1 MLPLAPRAVM
11 NIENATE
18 ADDAQFDKES
28 YMDSG
33 RRKKSMDLFPGH
45 LASVASTSDSC
56 ILTCDNR
63 VKLALTALSPDVIQF
78 TYAPDGHLGDN
89 FSYAALPDAFPEPT
103 SLQVE
108 EGETA
113 VTISTAA
120 LQVKISKNAL
130 RAVVRNTE
138 GLTLSEDDK
147 GFHWEP
153 NSTYGGN
160 IVQYSR
166 RIQSR
171 EHFYGLGDKSCH
183 SEIRGRRFE
192 LWGSDTYA
200 YGSDTDPLY
209 KNIPFFIGLHHGVAY
224 GIFFDN
230 SFRSFFDFGKER
242 KDTTSFWAHGGQMN
256 YFFINGPTVAD
267 VVRRFSQLTGVP
279 EMPPLWSLGYHQCKW
294 SYKTEV
300 ELTEIAQ
307 GFLDNEIPCDALY
320 VDIDYMDG
328 YRCFTWNLEAF
339 PKPGEMIRRLEE
351 QGFKTVAII
360 DPGIKVDPGYSI
372 YDEGVAGDHFCRQM
386 DGELYTGQVWP
397 GDCHFPDFTKEET
410 RVWWSGLFKGLIEED
425 GIAGIWNDM
434 NEPADFNEDK
444 TFPRHIRHD
453 YDGHP
458 CSHRKAHNVYG
469 TQMIKATRAGI
480 AKFNGGKRPFAITR
494 SAYAGAW
501 RYASAWTGDNI
512 SNWEHLRIANL
523 QCQRLNISG
532 YSFVGSDI
540 GGFLDATNG
549 ELFTRW
555 IQLGIFHPFCRT
567 HSSGEHGNQEPW
579 SFGDQYTPIVRKF
592 IKLRYRL
599 LPYIYSAFYQHITTG
614 EPILRP
620 LVYLDHTDHETF
632 HRADEFSV
640 GDHII
645 VCPITEK
652 GSEGRWMYLP
662 RTRTYYNYW
671 TDEKVSG
678 GEEIFCEAPLEQ
690 IPFFVQAGSVLT
702 LDPVRQHSWQTVKDP
717 QEHHFYL
724 PEVGAEAIETL
735 VYQDAG
741 DGYDYQTGAYAIA
754 RYTAER
760 LSETEVLLTVQR
772 EGEFTLPRA
781 RLHLH
786 GFKSDPSAIQ
796 IDGKDCS
803 ASMILDLPSNYQKI
817 EITL

>member
-1 MLPLAPRAVM
+1 MT
-11 NIENATE
+11 NDENETKTDE
-18 ADDAQFDKES
+18 NSFDKES

-33 RRKKSMDLFPGH
+33 RRKESNDQFPGQVRDVTTEANKCT
-45 LASVASTSDSC
+45 LS
-56 ILTCDNR
+56 CDNR
-63 VKLALTALSPDVIQF
+63 VKLSLTALTPDIIQF

-89 FSYAALPDAFPEPT
+89 FSYAALPDAFSHAPRVG
-103 SLQVE
+103 VE
-108 EGETA
+108 ETEKA
-113 VTISTAA
+113 VTLSTDS
-120 LQVKISKNAL
+120 LEIEVSKNAL
-130 RAVVRNTE
+130 RAVVANTE
-138 GLTLSEDDK
+138 GLVLSEDDK
-147 GFHWEP
+147 GFHWET
-153 NSTYGGN
+153 NDQYGGN

-166 RIQSR
+166 RIQPR

-200 YGSDTDPLY
+200 YGSETDPLY

-230 SFRSFFDFGKER
+230 TFRSFFDFGKER
-242 KDTTSFWAHGGQMN
+242 KDTTSFWAHGGHMN
-256 YFFINGPTVAD
+256 YFFINGPTIAD
-267 VVRRFSQLTGVP
+267 VVRRFAQLTGVP

-294 SYKTEV
+294 SYKTET

-307 GFLDNEIPCDALY
+307 GFLDHEIPCDALY

-328 YRCFTWNLEAF
+328 YRCFTWNLETF
-339 PKPGEMIRRLEE
+339 PKPGEMIKSLEE
-351 QGFKTVAII
+351 KGFKTVAII
-360 DPGIKVDPGYSI
+360 DPGIKVEPGYSI

-386 DGELYTGQVWP
+386 DGELYTGKVWP
-397 GDCHFPDFTKEET
+397 GDCHFPDFTKERT
-410 RVWWSGLFKGLIEED
+410 RIWWAGLFKGLIAED

-480 AKFNGGKRPFAITR
+480 MQFNEGKRPFAITR

-512 SNWEHLRIANL
+512 STWEHLRIANL
-523 QCQRLNISG
+523 QCQRLNLSG

-540 GGFLDATNG
+540 GGFLDQTNG

-579 SFGDQYTPIVRKF
+579 SFGDKYTPIVRKF

-599 LPYIYSAFYQHITTG
+599 LPYIYSAFYQHIATG
-614 EPILRP
+614 DPILRP
-620 LVYLDHTDHETF
+620 LIYIDSEDPEAL
-632 HRADEFSV
+632 HRADEFAV
-640 GDHII
+640 GDHLII
-645 VCPITEK
+645 CPITEK
-652 GSEGRWMYLP
+652 GSDGRWLYLP
-662 RTRTYYNYW
+662 KDRTYFNYW
-671 TDEKVSG
+671 SDQKVQG
-678 GEEIFCEAPLEQ
+678 GEEIYCQAPLDQ

-702 LDPVRQHSWQTVKDP
+702 LDPVRQYSWEDVKSP

-724 PEVGAEAIETL
+724 PEVGAEPLETV

-741 DGYDYQTGAYAIA
+741 DGYDYQSGAYALA
-754 RYTAER
+754 RYTSER
-760 LSETEVLLTVQR
+760 ISETEVVLTVKR
-772 EGEFTLPRA
+772 EGGFPLPRT

-786 GFKSDPSAIQ
+786 GLKSDPTSLRVNGKEVSA
-796 IDGKDCS
+796 
-803 ASMILDLPSNYQKI
+803 AMICDLPEDYEKI
-817 EITL
+817 ELSL

>member
-1 MLPLAPRAVM
+1 MT
-11 NIENATE
+11 NEENE
-18 ADDAQFDKES
+18 AKNEDNSFDKES

-33 RRKKSMDLFPGH
+33 RRKGSNDQYPGQV
-45 LASVASTSDSC
+45 SNVSTSADNC

-63 VKLALTALSPDVIQF
+63 VKLSLTALSPDVIQF
-78 TYAPDGHLGDN
+78 TYAPDSHLGDN
-89 FSYAALPDAFPEPT
+89 FSYAALPDAFPEEVA
-103 SLQVE
+103 LRVE
-108 EGETA
+108 ESDNW
-113 VTISTAA
+113 VTVATESLAI
-120 LQVKISKNAL
+120 KISKNAL
-130 RAVVRNTE
+130 RAVVSNTD
-138 GLTLSEDDK
+138 GVVLSEDDK

-153 NSTYGGN
+153 DDTYGGN

-166 RIQSR
+166 RIQSL

-183 SEIRGRRFE
+183 PEIRGKRFE

-200 YGSDTDPLY
+200 YGSETDPLY

-230 SFRSFFDFGKER
+230 SSRSFFDFGKER
-242 KDTTSFWAHGGQMN
+242 KDTSSFWAHGGQMN
-256 YFFINGPTVAD
+256 YFFINGPTIAD

-279 EMPPLWSLGYHQCKW
+279 EMPPIWALGYHQCKW
-294 SYKTEV
+294 SYKTET

-328 YRCFTWNLEAF
+328 YRCFTWNLETF
-339 PKPGEMIRRLEE
+339 PKPGEMIKGLEAK
-351 QGFKTVAII
+351 GFKTVAII

-372 YDEGVAGDHFCRQM
+372 YDEGIAGDHFCRQM
-386 DGELYTGQVWP
+386 DGEIYTGKVWP
-397 GDCHFPDFTKEET
+397 GDCHFPDFTREET

-523 QCQRLNISG
+523 QCQRLNLSG

-614 EPILRP
+614 DPILRP
-620 LVYLDHTDHETF
+620 LIYLDEKDPETF

-640 GDHII
+640 GDHLI

-652 GSEGRWMYLP
+652 GSDGRWMYLP
-662 RTRTYYNYW
+662 RERTYYNYW
-671 TDEKVSG
+671 TDQKVTG
-678 GEEIFCEAPLEQ
+678 GEEIFCKAPLDQ
-690 IPFFVQAGSVLT
+690 IPFFVQAGSILT
-702 LDPVRQHSWQTVKDP
+702 LDPVRQYTWEKVTCP

-724 PEVGAEAIETL
+724 PEVGAKPIETV

-741 DGYDYQTGAYAIA
+741 DGYDYQTGAYALA
-754 RYTAER
+754 RYTSER
-760 LSETEVLLTVQR
+760 ISETEVILTVKR
-772 EGEFTLPRA
+772 EGEFALPRT

-786 GFKSDPSAIQ
+786 GLKCDPSSVK
-796 IDGKDCS
+796 IDGNDTS
-803 ASMILDLPSNYQKI
+803 ASMIVDLPENYQKI
-817 EITL
+817 EITV